1 MTDYVASP
9 DFRLVNLLFGLATH
23 HGKLWCYPSQD
34 KLCSLLQ
41 RFHGRVM
48 SRRSVNRHLG
58 GLVRDGWLKRT
69 RRHTRGR
76 SGLMEMHSTLYTFTR
91 RAVRCFASL
100 RAGLR
105 FLGTGARASRGAVP
119 CASPGTISVPIEQ
132 SKGVATRS
140 SPLTPLQKEAATH
153 GVAALRIIL
162 AVR

>member
-9 DFRLVNLLFGLATH
+9 DFRLVNLLFGLAAH

-41 RFHGRVM
+41 RFHGRTM

-58 GLVRDGWLKRT
+58 GLVRDGWLQRL
-69 RRHTRGR
+69 RRHKRGP
-76 SGLMEMHSTLYTFTR
+76 GGGMEMHSTLYTFTR

-105 FLGTGARASRGAVP
+105 FLGTGARVARGPVA
-119 CASPGTISVPIEQ
+119 CAISGTISVPSEQ
-132 SKGVATRS
+132 NKVEDPPS
-140 SPLTPLQKEAATH
+140 SGPSNDQN
-153 GVAALRIIL
+153 VAASEALAGLKAIL
-162 AVR
+162 ARR